1 MSDYW
6 NGLIHYKNM
15 NFKFD
20 DLNFKYD
27 EVTDGFH
34 ACHHIGG
41 DYEIS
46 VVKNLMSGGGKKRN
60 FFEVALLKGDDIL
73 HDTVEGWMRPE
84 DIEAKVQQWYRE
96 KKLERNK

>member
-46 VVKNLMSGGGKKRN
+46 VVKN
-60 FFEVALLKGDDIL
+60 A
-73 HDTVEGWMRPE
+73 TC
-84 DIEAKVQQWYRE
+84 
-96 KKLERNK
+96 